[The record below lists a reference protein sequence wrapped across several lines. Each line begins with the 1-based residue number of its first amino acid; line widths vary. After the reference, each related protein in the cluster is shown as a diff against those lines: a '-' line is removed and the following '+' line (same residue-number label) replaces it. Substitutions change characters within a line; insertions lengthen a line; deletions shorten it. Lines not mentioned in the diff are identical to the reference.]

1 MGSECYNLLFVF
13 IPIGSCGILSTILS
27 HCYYDYTFAGE
38 DTTLM
43 SLPGWKEIPPNTTWP
58 DSLKMCP
65 LPWRYQTPEDLGNA
79 PPTWG
84 TYKLYRGGG
93 YIAALGYDEQT
104 ADRVLSETLSQGWI
118 DRQTRA
124 VVIEFTVF
132 NINTNL
138 ISIAT
143 FFYEVLATG
152 AAYTTKKVE
161 TLELYSTESGSQEFY
176 YICQF
181 LFMAMTAF
189 YLVLLLI
196 NLFRQRAA
204 FFKSP
209 WNMIEFLQIVSSVT
223 SFAFYILKAKS
234 ILKSIK
240 AIQSNPYAI
249 INFHSSLS
257 WAEWENASI
266 AVAIFMA
273 TLKFLHLIRFN
284 PHVVYLF
291 SSFRQSAGNQLSFLF
306 IFFLT
311 FNSFA
316 TSGIALFG
324 PSTLYYSSYLRA
336 TVSQFEF
343 LLGKAVPLEE
353 LRTVNRIIGPAF
365 AFLYML
371 MMTILLMNLIV
382 SMLNDSYSDAKTNVE
397 ESAED
402 LEIAHYFGERLAG
415 LLGSG
420 SRERHLKKLFCDEA
434 TFVNMCRSEAEP
446 NCLSSN
452 GILQSTRERMAKID
466 QRIGQLL
473 QLSQKGEEDHYEE
486 DIDFLNL
493 LLAVTTRLQGQDTE
507 EAIMY

>member
-1 MGSECYNLLFVF
+1 MSRECYRSLFFF
-13 IPIGSCGILSTILS
+13 IPKGSCGILSAIIS
-27 HCYYDYTFAGE
+27 ECYYDYTFAGE
-38 DTTLM
+38 DTTLI
-43 SLPGWKEIPPNTTWP
+43 SLPGWKKLPPNTTWP
-58 DSLKMCP
+58 GSLKMCP
-65 LPWRYQTPEDLGNA
+65 LPWRYQTPDDLGDA
-79 PPTWG
+79 LPTWG

-93 YIAALGYDEQT
+93 YIATLGYDEQT
-104 ADRVLSETLSQGWI
+104 ADGVLTETLSQGWI

-161 TLELYSTESGSQEFY
+161 TLELYSTESSSREFY
-176 YICQF
+176 LICQF
-181 LFMAMTAF
+181 LFMAMTTF

-196 NLFRQRAA
+196 NLFRQRTA

-223 SFAFYILKAKS
+223 SFAFYMLKAKS

-249 INFHSSLS
+249 VNFHSSLS

-284 PHVVYLF
+284 THVIYLF

-316 TSGIALFG
+316 TSGIRLFG
-324 PSTLYYSSYLRA
+324 PSTHIYSSYLRA

-353 LRTVNRIIGPAF
+353 LRTVNRILGPAF

-371 MMTILLMNLIV
+371 MMTILLMNMLI
-382 SMLNDSYSDAKTNVE
+382 SMLNESYSDAKTNVE

-402 LEIAHYFGERLAG
+402 LEIAHYFEERLG
-415 LLGSG
+415 ELFGSG
-420 SRERHLKKLFCDEA
+420 NRERQLKKLFCDEA

-446 NCLSSN
+446 NCLNSN
-452 GILQSTRERMAKID
+452 GILQCTRERMAKID
-466 QRIGQLL
+466 QRIGKLI

-486 DIDFLNL
+486 DIEFLNL
-493 LLAVTTRLQGQDTE
+493 LLVMSTRLQGQDTE
-507 EAIMY
+507 AAIMY